1 MWFQRLLV
9 APAICAATVIV
20 LAAWGHRTVSPV
32 LADEKSPVTAD
43 ADSAKTLLEAA
54 KTAYE
59 GYFQRRQV
67 DVAAPNDPEFAYRWS
82 RRWLKS
88 ERALDNAKEKRV
100 AATAAHLERMR
111 KLEAFQEK
119 LVEQHFASKLELA
132 PVKFYR
138 IEAQQWLAEAKAR

>member
-9 APAICAATVIV
+9 PAICVATGIV
-20 LAAWGHRTVSPV
+20 LAAWGDRTVSPV
-32 LADEKSPVTAD
+32 LADEKSPAAAD
-43 ADSAKTLLEAA
+43 TSSAKALLEAA

-59 GYFQRRQV
+59 GYFKRRQV
-67 DVAAPNDPEFAYRWS
+67 DVAAPNDSEFAYRWS

-88 ERALDNAKEKRV
+88 ERALDNAKEKRI
-100 AATAAHLERMR
+100 AASAAHLERMR
-111 KLEAFQEK
+111 KLEAFEEK

-138 IEAQQWLAEAKAR
+138 IEAEQWVAEAKAR